1 MTRQDSTYEFSP
13 VPVRRAHRPARAI
26 FAVVPGQTE
35 SRLKMRIAVFN
46 EDAARSPWQ
55 NSHVERLIR
64 SFVAN
69 ASDYIIGFELG
80 ALAPCPETPPVCIT
94 TKLAP
99 IIAGYGAVQ
108 FLAPNRFSAQTDST
122 DRLAVA
128 AANNAVQAHS
138 RRYPC

>member
-1 MTRQDSTYEFSP
+1 MTRQDSTYEFFP

-80 ALAPCPETPPVCIT
+80 ALAPCPETPPVCIKRSSRPLSQDT
-94 TKLAP
+94 
-99 IIAGYGAVQ
+99 VQ
-108 FLAPNRFSAQTDST
+108 SNS
-122 DRLAVA
+122 
-128 AANNAVQAHS
+128 
-138 RRYPC
+138 